1 MVSARDLSNEV
12 AEVAEVVVAG
22 RGAVALAAAYLVRS
36 PSHHHF
42 TVFISCN
49 GLWGLVSRYNVNER
63 NSERTLYAC
72 PLVSLMDG
80 GGGKSTS
87 THDLSDGGVG
97 GMSRWVLVARK
108 CEMRAEGLL
117 AVIEVSW

>member
-12 AEVAEVVVAG
+12 AEVVVAG
-22 RGAVALAAAYLVRS
+22 RGAAVLAAAYLVRS

-63 NSERTLYAC
+63 NSERTLYAR
-72 PLVSLMDG
+72 PLVWLMGG

-87 THDLSDGGVG
+87 AHDSKHKWRGFSCHKATTSPSLPPQS
-97 GMSRWVLVARK
+97 L
-108 CEMRAEGLL
+108 EMRAE
-117 AVIEVSW
+117 EVFLS

>member
-1 MVSARDLSNEV
+1 MVSTCNLSN
-12 AEVAEVVVAG
+12 EVAEVVVAG

-63 NSERTLYAC
+63 NSERTLYAH
-72 PLVSLMDG
+72 PLVSLMGG

-87 THDLSDGGVG
+87 AHDLSDGLGGVG

-108 CEMRAEGLL
+108 REMRAEGLL

>member
-1 MVSARDLSNEV
+1 MVSTCYLSN
-12 AEVAEVVVAG
+12 EVAEVVVAG
-22 RGAVALAAAYLVRS
+22 RGAAVLAAAYLVRS

-63 NSERTLYAC
+63 NSERTLYAR
-72 PLVSLMDG
+72 PLVSLMGG

-108 CEMRAEGLL
+108 REMRAEGLL
-117 AVIEVSW
+117 AIIEVSWE